1 MHHQI
6 IHVSNLL
13 IYGVSVVKIEI
24 YMRKNTYSHTNY

>member
-24 YMRKNTYSHTNY
+24 YMRKNKYSHTNY